1 MVRGGGDVCPP
12 GRDGMLTCP
21 LCTGGSAPCSDCQ
34 VTFVNLKC
42 DSSKKGKGRRA
53 RNSPSKEVTR
63 ITLEFEAEIKPEEI
77 TGGHWP
83 DPSWVQDQGHDT
95 VPMQQGET
103 NPSSSCTGLA
113 CAG

>member
-1 MVRGGGDVCPP
+1 MRCDGEGGWGCLSPS
-12 GRDGMLTCP
+12 RDGVLICP
-21 LCTGGSAPCSDCQ
+21 LCAGGSAPCSDCQ

-77 TGGHWP
+77 TGEH
-83 DPSWVQDQGHDT
+83 S
-95 VPMQQGET
+95 
-103 NPSSSCTGLA
+103 TGLTHPG
-113 CAG
+113 CRHR

>member
-1 MVRGGGDVCPP
+1 
-12 GRDGMLTCP
+12 MLTCP
-21 LCTGGSAPCSDCQ
+21 PHTGGSAPCSDCQ

-53 RNSPSKEVTR
+53 RNSPNKEVTR

-77 TGGHWP
+77 TGGHSTGLAHLGCRHGW
-83 DPSWVQDQGHDT
+83 WDQGHDAIP
-95 VPMQQGET
+95 VQQGET
-103 NPSSSCTGLA
+103 NQTSSCTRLG